1 MLPGI
6 ICYFLHPDLSNPD
19 EAFMT
24 MVTNY
29 LPTGMTGL
37 IVAVLIAA
45 LVSTVDS
52 GLNSFSTVFTL
63 DIYVKKYRP
72 TATPAEIVWVG
83 RVVMVLVA
91 VNCCF
96 LSPFYGKFW
105 QKYVRP
111 TSRHYFLHRTANG
124 CCIFDWGLVEECHR
138 YSRPMD
144 SLFGLFYLAWHRAL
158 PL

>member
-6 ICYFLHPDLSNPD
+6 ICYALHPDLSNPD

-52 GLNSFSTVFTL
+52 GLNSLSTVFTL

-91 VNCCF
+91 VLAVF
-96 LSPFYGKFW
+96 SALSMESFGK
-105 QKYVRP
+105 
-111 TSRHYFLHRTANG
+111 NM
-124 CCIFDWGLVEECHR
+124 FDLLQGL
-138 YSRPMD
+138 
-144 SLFGLFYLAWHRAL
+144 SLIHI
-158 PL
+158 